1 MRFPSIAALAA
12 RAREVLLRFP
22 WVLAAGVVAAFAAIN
37 AVNGP
42 NMDYWARLSMV
53 AALGLPLL
61 TALTLFAE
69 QRGWTGVGRTA
80 LLAGAVLLLAGFYQ
94 VWPGPEEDYQAIR
107 YVQLSAALHLLVA
120 FLPFLGRF
128 QRDVFWQYNRRLF
141 EAILKAVLF
150 SGVLFLGLVIALAA
164 LDKLFGV
171 DVPGE
176 TYARLW
182 FVMAFVAN
190 TWIFLGGVPDNL
202 PALANDTDYPK
213 GLKVLSQYILTPLVT
228 IYLVLLTAYILKIL
242 VTGDWPSGWI
252 GYLVASVAVVGLLA
266 FLLVA
271 PLRDREG
278 EGWIRTF
285 SRWLFIGL
293 MPAAVMFLLAL
304 WKRIDPYG
312 LTELRVLGFLM
323 GLWLLGIALC
333 FTIRRNTGI
342 HIIPI
347 SLAVLLLATLY
358 GPTSATSLSVGS
370 QGRRIRALLA
380 QPAEG
385 GEISTS
391 AQVEVSS
398 AVQFLLRHNAG
409 SALQRAVGGKVPG
422 LADLPPVTN
431 MNRDSIA
438 AAILDSLNLEYTPPY
453 PNQQAGYFSYSSGES
468 PPLEIRDYD
477 YTFPLTPRDSAPV
490 VLDGDSL
497 TVRLD
502 SAAAMVRI
510 LRHGEP
516 VLAFDL
522 STVVDSLK
530 RPDNPGKATARRMRA
545 TAEENGMRGM
555 LQISYMNGRRT
566 NTGVKISDVSGQ
578 VFLGYTTPRPVTAP
592 GTP

>member
-1 MRFPSIAALAA
+1 MRFPSIDALAV
-12 RAREVLLRFP
+12 RSRDVLLRFP
-22 WVLAAGVVAAFAAIN
+22 WVMAAGVVAAFAAIN
-37 AVNGP
+37 AVRGP
-42 NMDYWARLSMV
+42 SMDYWARLAMV

-61 TALTLFAE
+61 TALTLFVE
-69 QRGWTGVGRTA
+69 QRGWTGIGRTA
-80 LLAGAVLLLAGFYQ
+80 LLAGGVLLLAGFYQ
-94 VWPGPEEDYQAIR
+94 VWPGPEETYQAIR
-107 YVQLSAALHLLVA
+107 YFQLSAALHLLVA

-141 EAILKAVLF
+141 EAILRAVLF

-182 FVMAFVAN
+182 FVMALVAN
-190 TWIFLGGVPDNL
+190 TWIFLGGVPDDL

-242 VTGDWPSGWI
+242 ITGDWPSGWI

-312 LTELRVLGFLM
+312 LTELRVLGFVM
-323 GLWLLGIALC
+323 GLWLLGIALWY
-333 FTIRRNTGI
+333 TVRRNAGI
-342 HIIPI
+342 HLIPI
-347 SLAVLLLATLY
+347 SLAILLLATLY
-358 GPTSATSLSVGS
+358 GPTSTTSLSVAS
-370 QGRRIRALLA
+370 QSRRIRFLLTTGA
-380 QPAEG
+380 DSTL
-385 GEISTS
+385 ISTT
-391 AQVEVSS
+391 AQVEISS
-398 AVQFLLRHNAG
+398 ALRFLLQHNAG
-409 SALQRAVGGKVPG
+409 DAIQDALGSKVSG
-422 LADLPPVTN
+422 LAGLPPLDDV
-431 MNRDSIA
+431 NRDSVA
-438 AAILDSLNLEYTPPY
+438 AAILDSLHLEYTPTY
-453 PNQQAGYFSYSSGES
+453 HNQQAGYFSYSSGEF
-468 PPLEIRDYD
+468 PPLEIRNYD
-477 YTFPLTPRDSAPV
+477 YTFPITQQDTTPV

-497 TVRLD
+497 TIRLD
-502 SAAAMVRI
+502 STEAMLRV

-545 TAEENGMRGM
+545 AAEANGMRGM
-555 LQISYMNGRRT
+555 LQISYLNGRRT
-566 NTGVKISDVSGQ
+566 NTGVRITDVSGQ
-578 VFLGYTTPRPVTAP
+578 VFLGYSTPPVTAP
-592 GTP
+592 GKP